1 MHVLWYESVNF
12 ESPGIS
18 GLARCSPPFKDA
30 GPGGLPQMLDK
41 QESPIQNYLPLSALC
56 LVIHPFQAL
65 PFPEMILPGIPYEVV
80 TLWL

>member
-1 MHVLWYESVNF
+1 M
-12 ESPGIS
+12 P
-18 GLARCSPPFKDA
+18 
-30 GPGGLPQMLDK
+30 DK